1 MSEGNIMPMPEAI
14 AYIQKIES
22 IPAPFQVPQ
31 SDGIAWIMKA
41 LQKSGATPDRSK
53 ALNLYE
59 RMLGNDSI
67 RNRRTVLSDYTHD
80 YWEDMTLFKASTRS
94 DKSVSPWFAPPLQDR
109 MKVFVEASQTMARQ
123 AFLKTEEA
131 PRYIVDIS
139 CTGYR
144 APYPLQM
151 VVMEKGWNQATRLL
165 KIGHMGCYA
174 SVPGIHMGAQ
184 LTRSIKP
191 HETVSVLSTE
201 LCSLHLDPLATD
213 PDQVVSN
220 ILFADGCARMDL
232 GRTPTPG
239 SLALLAH
246 YEALVPDST
255 QYMAWDLQDSR
266 FHMTLSRKV
275 VTQLNSVI
283 GAHLTE
289 FLETNKILRSQVSRY
304 AVHPGGPK
312 IVESI
317 QDALKLDDA
326 SVSHSKAVL
335 QSHGNM
341 SSATLP
347 HVWKAMQ
354 EDSEVKAGE
363 LIVSMAF
370 GPGLTVTMNLLQKS

>member
-1 MSEGNIMPMPEAI
+1 MTVPKAI
-14 AYIQKIES
+14 AYIHRIES
-22 IPAPFQVPQ
+22 IPAAYISPQ

-41 LQKSGATPDRSK
+41 LQKEGPSPQRSK

-67 RNRRTVLSDYTHD
+67 LQRRSVLSDYTHD
-80 YWEDMTLFKASTRS
+80 AWDEMRLFKASTRS
-94 DKSVSPWFAPPLQDR
+94 DHSISPWFAPPLQDR
-109 MKVFVEASQTMARQ
+109 MKIFVEASQAMARQ
-123 AFLKTEEA
+123 AFSQMEDA

-151 VVMEKGWNQATRLL
+151 LVMEKGWNQATRLL

-174 SVPGIHMGAQ
+174 SVPGIHMAAQ
-184 LTRSIKP
+184 LTQSIQAD
-191 HETVSVLSTE
+191 ETVSVLSTE

-232 GRTPTPG
+232 GRNSIPG

-246 YEALVPDST
+246 YEVLVPDST

-283 GAHLTE
+283 GKHLAD
-289 FLETNKILRSQVSRY
+289 FLEANDILRSQVSRY
-304 AVHPGGPK
+304 AIHPGGPK

-317 QDALKLDDA
+317 QEALKLDDL

-335 QSHGNM
+335 RDYGNM

-354 EDSEVKAGE
+354 EDDDVKAGE